1 MSRLRIGHCPR
12 RAWSGAFFCL
22 QNSNPELFRSPKIG
36 KRCFF
41 AVPKRLGSRNAAGRT
56 RVFTLGIPLP
66 ACHRAAQRRQAASTR
81 RDDLDRPP
89 TLLGLPC
96 PPEHRLADE
105 YDAAQAAGEVKT
117 KADNQHASSKREEAA
132 SARDIGLTHKQIH
145 DARQFRD
152 AEARDPVL
160 SEGTSIMKVPFGRG
174 ARSRKRFRPWTFSS
188 CPNSKN
194 SRYRCKCGVRFD
206 CPKRA
211 DFRHFGQCRLQA
223 TERQWPQ
230 AT

>member
-22 QNSNPELFRSPKIG
+22 QNSNPKLFRSPKIG

-81 RDDLDRPP
+81 RDGLDRPP
-89 TLLGLPC
+89 TLLGPPC
-96 PPEHRLADE
+96 PFERRLADE
-105 YDAAQAAGEVKT
+105 YDAAQAAGQIERPGGNRSIIPNENNAPAKVAET
-117 KADNQHASSKREEAA
+117 
-132 SARDIGLTHKQIH
+132 GLTPKQVH

-160 SEGTSIMKVPFGRG
+160 SEGTSMMKVPFGRG
-174 ARSRKRFRPWTFSS
+174 ASRNQTHAQTQTAPSFSGARSIVEKRQISVISGNADSKRLRAKGLTLLGV
-188 CPNSKN
+188 CP
-194 SRYRCKCGVRFD
+194 V
-206 CPKRA
+206 P
-211 DFRHFGQCRLQA
+211 
-223 TERQWPQ
+223 
-230 AT
+230 